1 MTAEDRKT
9 PSKPKP
15 TTAPTDQLLA
25 HYNSQVDAYN
35 AAILEMD
42 EKKRP
47 ETGLQVPGEYRST
60 DHGEFILFPTH
71 PNPCCEQL
79 DRDGLI
85 ELIRRQNHRLG
96 RHIKARSHELLF
108 EKVDD
113 PATGQPLLKDGKWSV
128 GHTYQHILDVLAAEF
143 PEASTTVACL
153 RWYVVHIRDDA
164 TREGSGWPPLP
175 QVRPRSA
182 AASKKGAAA
191 KVQP

>member
-1 MTAEDRKT
+1 MSEYRKT
-9 PSKPKP
+9 PSKPTP
-15 TTAPTDQLLA
+15 TAAPTDRLLA

-35 AAILEMD
+35 AAILAMD

-47 ETGLQVPGEYRST
+47 ETGRQQKFLPEADLVGST
-60 DHGEFILFPTH
+60 LEAQWSIS
-71 PNPCCEQL
+71 
-79 DRDGLI
+79 RDELI

-113 PATGQPLLKDGKWSV
+113 PETGQPLLKEGKWTV

-182 AASKKGAAA
+182 AAPKKGA
-191 KVQP
+191 QS